1 MMKRPAWAI
10 RSLRVRLLK
19 NLMLAIVLVWASW
32 FGCQAVQMARTQN
45 GHWDTMMRG
54 IGQQILRSVPPN
66 LTVSSAQAGLRLP
79 ADITALPEHLS
90 YQVWHRDG
98 HAVLR
103 SVDAPAA
110 PFVPL
115 QFDRPDWLGTADVA
129 GKRWRVYTL
138 SDATG
143 EVQVQVA
150 KCQEMLDAEL
160 AAWRNGSLLIAGL
173 LIALLGTVSW
183 LTICWTM
190 RPVHRVRDA
199 LSRRKPLDLQPVPS
213 AELPQ
218 ELRPLVEG
226 FNAVLAQL
234 DTALRAERHFLA
246 DAAHELRTPLAVLT
260 AQARLVQDAQSLDDS
275 RAALAPLVGG
285 IQRAARLTEQL
296 LDSARLDASA
306 EHAGPSPAPLHE
318 VVSLVA
324 HDFAVEA
331 RTRRQ
336 RLVLDTE
343 PCSLPVC
350 IDALGVLMRNLIDNA
365 LRYGGDGA
373 RVQVLCRRVVRDG
386 RWFVQLGVRDDGP
399 GVPTAERDRIFDR
412 FYRVPGNTARGS
424 GIGLSLV
431 ARIAELHGAQ
441 LEVGDGLDGRGFGIL
456 LTFVRHPVEAP
467 SPQVDSGPMPL
478 GRLEPA

>member
-1 MMKRPAWAI
+1 MIRRPAWAI

-32 FGCQAVQMARTQN
+32 FGCQALQMARTQN
-45 GHWDTMMRG
+45 GHWDTMMRA

-66 LTVSSAQAGLRLP
+66 LTVFTAQAGMRLP
-79 ADITALPEHLS
+79 PDITAMPEHLS
-90 YQVWHRDG
+90 YQIWHRDG

-103 SVDAPAA
+103 SVDAPAE
-110 PFVPL
+110 PFTAL
-115 QFDRPDWLGTADVA
+115 NFDRTDWLGQSEA
-129 GKRWRVYTL
+129 GGKVWRVYTITD
-138 SDATG
+138 STG
-143 EVQVQVA
+143 DVQVQVA
-150 KCQEMLDAEL
+150 KCQELLDAEL
-160 AAWRNGSLLIAGL
+160 ALWRNGSALIAFL

-199 LSRRKPLDLQPVPS
+199 LSQRKPLDLHPVPA

-234 DTALRAERHFLA
+234 DSALRAERQFLA

-260 AQARLVQDAQSLDDS
+260 AQAKLVQDAQTLDDS
-275 RAALAPLVGG
+275 RAAVAPLVCG
-285 IQRAARLTEQL
+285 IERASRLTGQL
-296 LDSARLDASA
+296 LDSARLDASTTPDLRSA
-306 EHAGPSPAPLHE
+306 APLHE

-324 HDFAVEA
+324 HDFAGDA
-331 RTRRQ
+331 RQRRQ

-343 PCSLPVC
+343 PCALPVC
-350 IDALGVLMRNLIDNA
+350 VDTIGVLMRNLIDNA
-365 LRYGGDGA
+365 LRYSGDGA
-373 RVQVLCRRVVRDG
+373 RVQVLCRRVQEDG
-386 RWFVQLGVRDDGP
+386 VWFVQLGVRDDGP
-399 GVPTAERDRIFDR
+399 GVPPSERARIFDR

-431 ARIAELHGAQ
+431 ARIAELHGARIDT
-441 LEVGDGLDGRGFGIL
+441 GDGLDGRGFGVMF
-456 LTFVRHPVEAP
+456 TFLRHPVEAP
-467 SPQVDSGPMPL
+467 VPSADSGPMPFDT
-478 GRLEPA
+478 LETV